1 MAHRCNFYLKLLR
14 NSPGNPPRPWVF
26 LYLLLPARGI
36 VREGDSWA
44 FSGVPETFVHWRKR
58 SQKLGTAHVYCYF
71 FLLFIYFLFFFTFF
85 FFTFFTSFLL
95 TSFGTTSIHE
105 PESQSCPFI
114 TWREED
120 QMIAEI
126 SFNTLVGAL
135 ALA

>member
-1 MAHRCNFYLKLLR
+1 MSIVTSFFYL
-14 NSPGNPPRPWVF
+14 F
-26 LYLLLPARGI
+26 I
-36 VREGDSWA
+36 
-44 FSGVPETFVHWRKR
+44 F
-58 SQKLGTAHVYCYF
+58 YF
-71 FLLFIYFLFFFTFF
+71 FLLFF